1 MSKYLRELVH
11 SSYKLVAREMLQ
23 SDKFKYENTPIKND
37 LDEALQERGSFG
49 GLSES

>member
-1 MSKYLRELVH
+1 MRYFVY

-37 LDEALQERGSFG
+37 LDEAFQERGLFQ
-49 GLSES
+49 GLTEP